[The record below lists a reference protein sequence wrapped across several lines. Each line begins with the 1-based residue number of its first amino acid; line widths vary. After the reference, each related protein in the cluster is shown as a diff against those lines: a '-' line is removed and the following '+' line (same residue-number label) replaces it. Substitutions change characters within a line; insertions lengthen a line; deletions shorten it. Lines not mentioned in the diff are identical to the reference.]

1 MLRET
6 LRPVWAE
13 IDLKNIEHNITVV
26 KEKVGACEIIGVVKA
41 DGYGH
46 GALETA
52 QVLINNGVS
61 SLGVGTLSEAIIL
74 REAGITCPIIILGL
88 TPWAYHSELIEY
100 DLTPVLASYTDT
112 RVLSTLAVKAK
123 KTMEVLLAV
132 ETGMG
137 RIGFMPTEGSITEI
151 TGIHRLPNIKIKGLF
166 SHFAIADEKN
176 KSYSHWQLNNF
187 KNFYKRLEKV
197 GVPINY
203 RTIANSSAILKLPE
217 SYYEA
222 VRPGILLYGYYPS
235 DLIDKNTL
243 EIKPAMT
250 LKANIVFIKRVPPGY
265 SISYGRKFTTERE
278 SIIATLPIGYADG
291 YPRALSG
298 KGRVIVKGQYAPIVG
313 AICMDQCMIDVTD
326 IPGVRKYEEVIL
338 MGSQSDKTIT
348 ADEIAE
354 KTGTVK
360 YEIICRIGQRV
371 PRVYINK

>member
-166 SHFAIADEKN
+166 SHFAIADENN

-187 KNFYKRLEKV
+187 ENFYKRLEKV

>member
-61 SLGVGTLSEAIIL
+61 SLGVGTLSEAIVL

-166 SHFAIADEKN
+166 SHFATADEKN

-187 KNFYKRLEKV
+187 ENFYKRLEKV

>member
-166 SHFAIADEKN
+166 SHFATADEKN

-187 KNFYKRLEKV
+187 ENFYKRLEKV